1 MEKQYTVA
9 QIGVVRS
16 GEDGF
21 RVELRPE
28 YRPAMAGLEGFGYVQ
43 LLWWF
48 HRCDTPQARSVR
60 TERRP
65 YVHGPDVLGTF
76 ATRSPERPNP
86 LALSCA
92 CVTGLDREAGVIEL
106 AYLDA
111 EDGSPVLDVK
121 PYVPSLDRVEAPGT
135 PGWCAHWPASVED
148 SGGFDW
154 SAEFNF

>member
-1 MEKQYTVA
+1 MEKQYTVV

-48 HRCDTPQARSVR
+48 HRCDTPRARSVR

-76 ATRSPERPNP
+76 ATRSPSGPTP
-86 LALSCA
+86 WP
-92 CVTGLDREAGVIEL
+92 
-106 AYLDA
+106 
-111 EDGSPVLDVK
+111 SP
-121 PYVPSLDRVEAPGT
+121 A
-135 PGWCAHWPASVED
+135 PASPAWT
-148 SGGFDW
+148 GRPG
-154 SAEFNF
+154 